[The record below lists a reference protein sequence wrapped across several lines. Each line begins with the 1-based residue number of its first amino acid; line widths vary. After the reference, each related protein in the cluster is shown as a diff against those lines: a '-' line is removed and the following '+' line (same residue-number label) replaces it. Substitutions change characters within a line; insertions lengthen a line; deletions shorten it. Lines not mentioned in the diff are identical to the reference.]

1 MLDLLESFAELE
13 VTVVGDLILDRYVW
27 GSVSRI
33 SPEAPVPVVNV
44 ERKSYKLGGAGN
56 AAQSLAALGADV
68 TVLGRVGDDGA
79 GERMRRF
86 LERHEIRLIELPS
99 DDGYTTTLK
108 TRVMAENQHLLRMDD
123 ELRDRVSTAVLEE
136 AADTVVDSL
145 EGADA
150 VLLSDYAKGVVS
162 RENLSWWLACF
173 EDLGLPVVVDPS
185 VDHFPDYD
193 GVRIVTPNETE
204 LREGTGQSG
213 PGAPALE
220 VLADEVMEQ
229 MSLDALLVTRGER
242 GMALFEPEG
251 TPFHLAARAREVY
264 DVTGAGDTVAALMT
278 LGEARDA
285 DRRQVVRL
293 ANIAAGMVVGR
304 MGTAAVTVDQLRGA
318 LRE

>member
-13 VTVVGDLILDRYVW
+13 VAVVGDLILDRYVW

-56 AAQSLAALGADV
+56 AAQSLAALDADV
-68 TVLGRVGDDGA
+68 TVLGRIGDDEG
-79 GERMRRF
+79 GERMKRF
-86 LERHEIRLIELPS
+86 LGQHDIRLTELPRER
-99 DDGYTTTLK
+99 DYTTTLK
-108 TRVMAENQHLLRMDD
+108 TRIMAENQHMLRMDD
-123 ELRDRVSTAVLEE
+123 ELRDRVTTAALDDAEKTLMN
-136 AADTVVDSL
+136 AL

-162 RENLSWWLACF
+162 RDNLAWWLERF
-173 EDLGLPVVVDPS
+173 ESLELPVVVDPA
-185 VDHFPDYD
+185 VEHFSLYED
-193 GVRIVTPNETE
+193 VRIITPNETE
-204 LREGTGQSG
+204 LREGTGTTG
-213 PGAPALE
+213 PEAAGLE
-220 VLADEVMEQ
+220 PLAGEVMEEL
-229 MSLDALLVTRGER
+229 SLEALLVTRGER

-264 DVTGAGDTVAALMT
+264 DVTGAGDTVAALVT
-278 LGEARDA
+278 LGEARNA
-285 DRRQVVRL
+285 DRRKVVRL